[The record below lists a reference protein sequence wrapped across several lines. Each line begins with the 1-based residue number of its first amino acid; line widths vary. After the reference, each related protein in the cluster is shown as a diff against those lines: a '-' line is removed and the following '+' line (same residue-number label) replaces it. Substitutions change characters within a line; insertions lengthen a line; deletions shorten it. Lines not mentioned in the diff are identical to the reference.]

1 MNALPLSPP
10 VSSGRWAD
18 AREAVEVAI
27 NEDRMQYSD
36 GSLVG
41 DADSSGLAAVI
52 ARAAHDRQA
61 VILCYE
67 DRRRRIVEAP
77 PGPGAD

>member
-1 MNALPLSPP
+1 
-10 VSSGRWAD
+10 
-18 AREAVEVAI
+18 
-27 NEDRMQYSD
+27 MQYSD

-77 PGPGAD
+77 PGPSAA